1 MLLNRFRN
9 GTVKVGKMV
18 NQGAGKDVDSDQ
30 AKPLGVCEATEQVA
44 QGGDLGGGER
54 SALTSRQRLVGRHH
68 LVLLDV
74 PLHQL
79 HGRGLGHL
87 HAAAQDGDPLRCC
100 PRAHQSSRDWL
111 QPLQGGGWPA
121 TSASP

>member
-1 MLLNRFRN
+1 
-9 GTVKVGKMV
+9 MV

-54 SALTSRQRLVGRHH
+54 SALTSRQCLVGWHH

-79 HGRGLGHL
+79 HGHDLGHL
-87 HAAAQDGDPLRCC
+87 HAAAQDGEPVDAVLVHINQVGVGLCHCREEVGEQ
-100 PRAHQSSRDWL
+100 HQLLPDEQIVDYFR
-111 QPLQGGGWPA
+111 
-121 TSASP
+121 